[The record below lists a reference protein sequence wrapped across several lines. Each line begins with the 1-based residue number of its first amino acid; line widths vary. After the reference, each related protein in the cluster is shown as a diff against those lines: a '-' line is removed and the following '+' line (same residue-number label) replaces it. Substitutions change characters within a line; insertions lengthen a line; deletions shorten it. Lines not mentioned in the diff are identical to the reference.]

1 MVPAEEMSFT
11 PVDRLFTRMGAGDNM
26 VDGESTFFVE
36 LSETVNI
43 LQNATKRSMVIL
55 DELGQLNIEKKSG
68 NLCKFVLILG
78 RGTSTHDGCAIALA
92 VTRHFG
98 RPENSCLVMFTTHYH
113 QMVRYGTGLSPI
125 IEFGHEI
132 DITSGTSNAR
142 ATSP

>member
-1 MVPAEEMSFT
+1 MVPAEEMRFT

-55 DELGQLNIEKKSG
+55 DELGQLNIENKSG
-68 NLCKFVLILG
+68 DLCEFVLILG

-92 VTRHFG
+92 VTHHFG

-113 QMVRYGTGLSPI
+113 QMVRYGTDHSPI
-125 IEFGHEI
+125 NEFYHEIEFNL
-132 DITSGTSNAR
+132 GTLSAR